1 MKTNRFQALA
11 GLFLL
16 AVVLTGCAQ
25 VPQQQLDTAQAALQ
39 AAAEAE
45 ANLYVA
51 DLYQALQDSLAA
63 AQTEIETQKS
73 RFALTRDYSRAERLL
88 QFVTQTAAEAQAQAA
103 TQKEAMRAEA
113 ERLIAEARQALTQV
127 QDLLAKA
134 PRGKEGTM
142 ALVSIQTDRNNA
154 SQTLDQATTALENG
168 KILEAR
174 DLAATALEKANLLI
188 QELNT
193 AIAKQA
199 GTRS

>member
-88 QFVTQTAAEAQAQAA
+88 QFVTQTAAEAQAA